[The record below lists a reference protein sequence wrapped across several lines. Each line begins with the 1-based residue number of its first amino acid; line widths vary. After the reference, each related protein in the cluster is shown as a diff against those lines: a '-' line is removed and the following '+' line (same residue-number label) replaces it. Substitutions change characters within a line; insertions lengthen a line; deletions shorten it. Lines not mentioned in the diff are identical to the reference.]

1 MVRLLTTLQCD
12 KFYEIL
18 RAKALRMTKVERGGK
33 MSNVYPLSDRRWFDN
48 FYVKKA
54 AFTLVEV
61 LIVIGII
68 GIVAAMTLPNMYTNF
83 KKRQTVTGLQVAY
96 SMFSQ
101 AIKQSVAENGE
112 VGTWDFSV
120 EKNVPEKY
128 IVPYLAGTTK
138 LKTGYNMRTLYQH
151 GQTGYT
157 YSDWSWN
164 INTRPLYSTP
174 KGMVFNYANA
184 NDGYPT
190 LVVDV
195 NGVKSPNIMGIDG
208 FTLWIDKESS
218 TLVLAGSKCSRNSIL
233 LKGGNC
239 KYTTTRHCVR
249 DSHWQYY
256 RGGYCGAV
264 IQKDGWKI
272 SDDYPWG
279 NGGLTPVEK

>member
-1 MVRLLTTLQCD
+1 
-12 KFYEIL
+12 
-18 RAKALRMTKVERGGK
+18 MTRDERGGK
-33 MSNVYPLSDRRWFDN
+33 MSNVYPRGDRRGFDN
-48 FYVKKA
+48 YFMKKA

-61 LIVIGII
+61 LIVIGVI

-128 IVPYLAGTTK
+128 IVPYLTGATK
-138 LKTGYNMRTLYQH
+138 FQTDYRMRTMSNQD
-151 GQTGYT
+151 GVNST
-157 YSDWSWN
+157 YMDASWHMAS
-164 INTRPLYSTP
+164 RPIYVTP
-174 KGMVFNYANA
+174 KGITFSYANG
-184 NDGYPT
+184 NDGFPKIIA
-190 LVVDV
+190 DI
-195 NGVKSPNIMGIDG
+195 NGLKGPNVMGIDG
-208 FTLWIDKESS
+208 FDFWIDKESS

-239 KYTTTRHCVR
+239 KYTVTRHCVR
-249 DSHWQYY
+249 DSTWAHY